1 MGNIPGPEDSSAL
14 RNRGRTIDMT
24 EGSPYRVVFLFS
36 LPIFLSTVLQKF
48 YNMADTAIAG
58 NIIGDSALAAIGA
71 TSALYHII
79 ITFAQGL
86 NTGFSLLISR
96 AFGSK
101 NRDGV
106 NCAVFWTLLLNLGA
120 VVLFSAG
127 SLLFLDPILHVMNTP
142 ADIYADARAYVSVIF
157 AGIPITMA
165 YNMGSSV
172 LRSLGNS
179 SAPLLAL
186 VISSIFNI
194 ILDIFFVKILDLG
207 TAGLAFATVSAQLLS
222 ALFCFLYILK
232 YHQEIRFRKSYLHP
246 EKGFVSEMFL
256 TGLSMGSMNM
266 IVSFGGAVLQ
276 SAVNRLGSVYIAG
289 QIGGS
294 KIEVFFMCMMTS
306 LAMAVATFVSQ
317 NFGAGKKDRILQ
329 GVKATYVYCA
339 FGCAVCYLFALSPF
353 PPLTMKWITG
363 SENAEVISSGTRFI
377 RTALFFS
384 PFLCIVLTLRSTLQ
398 GMGHK
403 VAPLFASAME
413 MGGKL
418 LFAWAI
424 VPKAGYTA
432 VCFCEPV
439 LWILCS
445 VYLAVVVRICREEF
459 REPEGTVPMAPSE
472 LTNSRV

>member
-1 MGNIPGPEDSSAL
+1 MAENEKKPIRNDDPAL
-14 RNRGRTIDMT
+14 RKTGKTIDMT
-24 EGSPYRVVFLFS
+24 VGDPYRIVFLFS

-48 YNMADTAIAG
+48 YNIVDTAIAG
-58 NIIGDSALAAIGA
+58 NIIGDTALAAIGA
-71 TSALYHII
+71 TGAVYHII
-79 ITFAQGL
+79 ITFAQGM

-101 NRDGV
+101 DKDGINR
-106 NCAVFWTLLLNLGA
+106 AVLWTLLLNLA
-120 VVLFSAG
+120 TVICFSVG
-127 SLLFLDPILHVMNTP
+127 SLSWLDPILRAMNTP
-142 ADIYADARAYVSVIF
+142 PDIYADARTYISIIF

-165 YNMGSSV
+165 YNMGSSM
-172 LRSLGNS
+172 LQSMGNS
-179 SAPLLAL
+179 STPLLAL

-194 ILDIFFVKILDLG
+194 ILDFFFVKGLDLG
-207 TAGLAFATVSAQLLS
+207 VAGLALATVSAQFLS
-222 ALFCFLYILK
+222 ALFCFVYIK
-232 YHQEIRFRKSYLHP
+232 RCYKDIRYRDSYLHP

-256 TGLSMGSMNM
+256 TGLSMGSMSM

-276 SAVNRLGSVYIAG
+276 SAVNRLGSIFIAG

-306 LAMAVATFVSQ
+306 FAMAAATFVSQ

-339 FGCAVCYLFALSPF
+339 FGCAVCYAFALSPL
-353 PPLTMKWITG
+353 PPLAMKLITG
-363 SENAEVISSGTRFI
+363 SENTEVIKNGAQLI

-384 PFLCIVLTLRSTLQ
+384 PFLCVVLTLRSTLQ

-418 LFAWAI
+418 LFAWVM
-424 VPKAGYTA
+424 VPKFGYAA
-432 VCFCEPV
+432 VCFCEPFM
-439 LWILCS
+439 WILCAI
-445 VYLAVVVRICREEF
+445 YLCAVVWYFRKEF
-459 REPEGTVPMAPSE
+459 SSGMI
-472 LTNSRV
+472 TNLE